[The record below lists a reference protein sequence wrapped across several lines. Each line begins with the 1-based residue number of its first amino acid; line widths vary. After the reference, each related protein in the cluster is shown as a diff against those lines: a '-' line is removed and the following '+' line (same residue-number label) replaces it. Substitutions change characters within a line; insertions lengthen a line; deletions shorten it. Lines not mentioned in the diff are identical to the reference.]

1 MTDETAENVR
11 AVQAK
16 GELGDEKLVKELLKR
31 KLIQSR

>member
-1 MTDETAENVR
+1 VTDETAENVR

-16 GELGDEKLVKELLKR
+16 GEHDEKVIKELLKR